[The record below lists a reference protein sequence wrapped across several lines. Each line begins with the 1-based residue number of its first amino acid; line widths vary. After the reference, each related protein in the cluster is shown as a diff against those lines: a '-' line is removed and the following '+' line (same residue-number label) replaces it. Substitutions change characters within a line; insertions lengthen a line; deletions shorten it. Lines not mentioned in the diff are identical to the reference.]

1 MIQTLWRTRFLLG
14 VPWLHAHPSYYLPF
28 CTTFWPTP
36 LNLGNI
42 SPALHSLIATLLLTA
57 YFLLLLP
64 SGTCWEY
71 QLALPFFCGFHF
83 LLLWFVICSVGVC
96 RFRCSLQWL
105 KDNAVS
111 QVCVQLQIQFSAWIV
126 AAWWGRAGFSFFV
139 SVDDDVWCVIS
150 WFCHLQMLL
159 LLLSPWFVLFS
170 QSPCVGLSKPA
181 CTDWYYLGLSKIW
194 HRYFHLQLYI
204 RGKSAFK
211 FFFILACVWLCN
223 FSCLVVGKLDTS
235 CNIIFVVGFAGGCR
249 CFDLKM
255 FMLTMLARCH

>member
-1 MIQTLWRTRFLLG
+1 MYHVFARGALA
-14 VPWLHAHPSYYLPF
+14 PY
-28 CTTFWPTP
+28 TP
-36 LNLGNI
+36 LLLFAALYNLLAYTSQLGDA

-181 CTDWYYLGLSKIW
+181 CTDKYYLASPKSDIAISVSNSTSGANRLS
-194 HRYFHLQLYI
+194 
-204 RGKSAFK
+204 S
-211 FFFILACVWLCN
+211 FFSF
-223 FSCLVVGKLDTS
+223 
-235 CNIIFVVGFAGGCR
+235 
-249 CFDLKM
+249 
-255 FMLTMLARCH
+255 